1 MIRVDVHGPCPA
13 YISKF
18 FMHIAAQRPDR
29 KIDVDVFDEELAEY
43 HATYHY
49 EEVGNYI
56 ESDFIEWIEFEKEEF
71 YSLFVLRW
79 S

>member
-1 MIRVDVHGPCPA
+1 MIRVDVHGPWPPH
-13 YISKF
+13 ITKF
-18 FMHIAAQRPDR
+18 FWYVSERHPTR
-29 KIDVDVFDEELAEY
+29 KIDGEVFNEELAEY
-43 HATYHY
+43 HATYHHQ
-49 EEVGNYI
+49 EVGNYI